1 MKYRLIVMDIDDT
14 LIGNDLVISDA
25 NRSAIRDAAEAGAVI
40 SLASG
45 RMYDSILPFARQLD
59 VSGPIICCQ
68 GAAVV
73 DSESGKLLYHLP
85 LPRGDAAEV
94 LRFASE
100 RGIYSQY
107 YSLESYFFASE
118 CEESRYYE
126 RMSGVRG
133 SAVGEP
139 IWKRIDFDP
148 TKILYIAPPPRIRK
162 VYAEARERFGDRL
175 EVAISKINYLEFNHR
190 DAIKGNA
197 VARLAES
204 LGIPPGEVMC
214 IGDGINDLSM
224 IRVAGLGVAMGNG
237 APELRSEADFVT
249 ARREDDGVALA
260 INRFVLGR

>member
-14 LIGNDLVISDA
+14 LIGNDLVISKA
-25 NRSAIRDAAEAGAVI
+25 NCSAIRDAAAAGAII

-45 RMYDSILPFARQLD
+45 RMYDSMLPFACQLGIS
-59 VSGPIICCQ
+59 VPLICCQ

-73 DSESGKLLYHLP
+73 DSDTGNLLYHLP
-85 LPRGDAAEV
+85 LPREDAVEV

-107 YSLESYFFASE
+107 YSLDNYFFAAE
-118 CEESRYYE
+118 CEESRYYA
-126 RMSGVRG
+126 RMSGVQG

-139 IWKRIDFDP
+139 IWERLDFDP
-148 TKILYIAPPPRIRK
+148 TKILYIAPPPVIRRA
-162 VYAEARERFGDRL
+162 YTEARERFGDRL
-175 EVAISKINYLEFNHR
+175 EVAISKVNYLEFNHR

-197 VARLAES
+197 VARLADN
-204 LGIPPGEVMC
+204 LGIPLDEVMC